1 MIYGYIRV
9 STDKQTT
16 ENQRFEILK
25 FADEKKLINRWI
37 EETVS
42 STRKLSDRKLGALIE
57 RMHEDDILIVS
68 ELSRLGRSL
77 LEVMSILHT
86 LMEKEVKVFTT
97 KERMKLGNNI
107 SSKVL
112 AFAFSLSAEIERS
125 MISSRTKEALARK
138 KSEGKRLGRPKG
150 KLSAV
155 TKLSGKDDLIREYL
169 DKKIPVSVIARL
181 LNVHRLTVRNYIRT
195 RKLRNPPLRN
205 CKVRYNL
212 LAATKR
218 LFALCAV
225 VLLVVASLA
234 TRLLLRGGK

>member
-16 ENQRFEILK
+16 QNQRFEILK
-25 FADEKKLINRWI
+25 FADEKKLSIDRWI
-37 EETVS
+37 EETIS
-42 STRKLSDRKLGALIE
+42 STKKLSDRKLGALIE
-57 RMHEDDILIVS
+57 RMREEDILIVS

-86 LMEKEVKVFTT
+86 LMEKNVKVFTT
-97 KERMKLGNNI
+97 KERYELGNNI

-155 TKLSGKDDLIREYL
+155 TKLSGKEEAIKELLQKNI
-169 DKKIPVSVIARL
+169 SQSAIARI
-181 LNVHRLTVRNYIRT
+181 LN
-195 RKLRNPPLRN
+195 
-205 CKVRYNL
+205 
-212 LAATKR
+212 
-218 LFALCAV
+218 
-225 VLLVVASLA
+225 
-234 TRLLLRGGK
+234 

>member
-25 FADEKKLINRWI
+25 FADEKKLSIGRWI

-42 STRKLSDRKLGALIE
+42 STRKLSDRKLGTLLE
-57 RMHEDDILIVS
+57 RMREDDILIVT

-86 LMEKEVKVFTT
+86 LMEKDVKVFTT
-97 KERMKLGNNI
+97 KERYELGNNI

-125 MISSRTKEALARK
+125 MISSRTREALQTT
-138 KSEGKRLGRPKG
+138 SRLPGRICGISP
-150 KLSAV
+150 
-155 TKLSGKDDLIREYL
+155 T
-169 DKKIPVSVIARL
+169 
-181 LNVHRLTVRNYIRT
+181 H
-195 RKLRNPPLRN
+195 
-205 CKVRYNL
+205 
-212 LAATKR
+212 
-218 LFALCAV
+218 F
-225 VLLVVASLA
+225 
-234 TRLLLRGGK
+234 

>member
-25 FADEKKLINRWI
+25 FAQEKKLRIDRWI

-42 STRKLSDRKLGALIE
+42 ATKKLSDRKLGNLIE
-57 RMHEDDILIVS
+57 RMHEEDILVVS

-86 LMEKEVKVFTT
+86 LMEKDVKVFTT
-97 KERMKLGNNI
+97 KERYELGNNI

-155 TKLSGKDDLIREYL
+155 TKLSGKAVTKLSGKDDLIREYL
-169 DKKIPVSVIARL
+169 EKRIPQSVIARL
-181 LNVHRLTVRNYIRT
+181 LGVHRLTVRNYIRT
-195 RKLRNPPLRN
+195 RKL
-205 CKVRYNL
+205 
-212 LAATKR
+212 A
-218 LFALCAV
+218 
-225 VLLVVASLA
+225 
-234 TRLLLRGGK
+234 

>member
-16 ENQRFEILK
+16 DNQRFEILK
-25 FADEKKLINRWI
+25 FASEKKLPVDKWI
-37 EETVS
+37 EETIS
-42 STRKLSDRKLGALIE
+42 ATKKLPERKLRELIN
-57 RMHEDDILIVS
+57 RMHEEDILIVS

-86 LMEKEVKVFTT
+86 LMEKEIKVFTT
-97 KERMKLGNNI
+97 KERYELGNNI

-125 MISSRTKEALARK
+125 MISSRTKEALTRK
-138 KSEGKRLGRPKG
+138 KSEGMRLGRPKG

-169 DKKIPVSVIARL
+169 DKKIPQSVIARL
-181 LNVHRLTVRNYIRT
+181 LNVHRLTVRNGSSPS
-195 RKLRNPPLRN
+195 LRPDL
-205 CKVRYNL
+205 
-212 LAATKR
+212 
-218 LFALCAV
+218 
-225 VLLVVASLA
+225 SLA
-234 TRLLLRGGK
+234 TTG

>member
-25 FADEKKLINRWI
+25 FCDEKRLHVDAWV
-37 EETVS
+37 EETIS
-42 STRKLSDRKLGALIE
+42 ATRHLEERKLGELLDRLE
-57 RMHEDDILIVS
+57 GDDILIVT

-77 LEVMSILHT
+77 LEVMSILHWI
-86 LMEKEVKVFTT
+86 METEAKVFTT
-97 KERMKLGNNI
+97 KERYELGNTI

-150 KLSAV
+150 SFAKE
-155 TKLSGKDDLIREYL
+155 TKLTGKEEVIREL
-169 DKKIPVSVIARL
+169 LAKRVSYAAIARIL
-181 LNVHRLTVRNYIRT
+181 GVNRGTVTAFVKRHRLEAPQEV
-195 RKLRNPPLRN
+195 
-205 CKVRYNL
+205 
-212 LAATKR
+212 
-218 LFALCAV
+218 
-225 VLLVVASLA
+225 
-234 TRLLLRGGK
+234 

>member
-9 STDKQTT
+9 ATDKQTT

-25 FADEKKLINRWI
+25 FAHEKKLSIDRWI

-42 STRKLSDRKLGALIE
+42 STKKLSDRKLGTLIE

-86 LMEKEVKVFTT
+86 LMEKDVKVFTT
-97 KERMKLGNNI
+97 KEHYELGNNI

-150 KLSAV
+150 RLSTI
-155 TKLSGKDDLIREYL
+155 TKLTGKEAIIQDYIKL
-169 DKKIPVSVIARL
+169 DIPQTVMAKL
-181 LNVHRLTVRNYIRT
+181 LNVNRITLRNYVIT
-195 RKLRNPPLRN
+195 RKLESPE
-205 CKVRYNL
+205 
-212 LAATKR
+212 
-218 LFALCAV
+218 
-225 VLLVVASLA
+225 
-234 TRLLLRGGK
+234 

>member
-25 FADEKKLINRWI
+25 YADEKKLPVDAWM
-37 EETVS
+37 EETIS
-42 STRKLSDRKLGALIE
+42 ATKKLSHRKLGALLAA
-57 RMHEDDILIVS
+57 MQPEDVLLVT

-97 KERMKLGNNI
+97 KERYELGNNI

-150 KLSAV
+150 SLSKQVKL
-155 TKLSGKDDLIREYL
+155 TGKDEVIREFIRKRVP
-169 DKKIPVSVIARL
+169 DAVIARIL
-181 LNVHRLTVRNYIRT
+181 E
-195 RKLRNPPLRN
+195 
-205 CKVRYNL
+205 
-212 LAATKR
+212 
-218 LFALCAV
+218 
-225 VLLVVASLA
+225 
-234 TRLLLRGGK
+234 

>member
-25 FADEKKLINRWI
+25 YADEKKLRIDTWV

-42 STRKLSDRKLGALIE
+42 ATRALSHRALGTLISQLKE
-57 RMHEDDILIVS
+57 GDILLVS

-77 LEVMSILHT
+77 MEVMSILHT
-86 LMEKEVKVFTT
+86 LMEREVKVFTT
-97 KERMKLGNNI
+97 KERYELGNTI

-112 AFAFSLSAEIERS
+112 AFAFSLSAEIERA

-150 KLSAV
+150 RLSAV
-155 TKLSGKDDLIREYL
+155 TKLSGKEDLIREYL
-169 DKKIPVSVIARL
+169 QKKIPQTVIARL
-181 LNVHRLTVRNYIRT
+181 LNVNWLTVRNFILT
-195 RKLRNPPLRN
+195 RKL
-205 CKVRYNL
+205 
-212 LAATKR
+212 
-218 LFALCAV
+218 
-225 VLLVVASLA
+225 S
-234 TRLLLRGGK
+234 GS

>member
-9 STDKQTT
+9 STDKQST

-25 FADEKKLINRWI
+25 FAHEKKLSIGRWI

-57 RMHEDDILIVS
+57 RMHEEDILIVS

-77 LEVMSILHT
+77 LEVMSILRT

-97 KERMKLGNNI
+97 KERYELGNNI
-107 SSKVL
+107 NSKVL

-138 KSEGKRLGRPKG
+138 RSEGMRLGRPKG
-150 KLSAV
+150 SMSQV
-155 TKLSGKDDLIREYL
+155 TKLTGKEDIIRDYINRGIQQTVMA
-169 DKKIPVSVIARL
+169 KL
-181 LNVHRLTVRNYIRT
+181 L
-195 RKLRNPPLRN
+195 
-205 CKVRYNL
+205 KVNR
-212 LAATKR
+212 
-218 LFALCAV
+218 
-225 VLLVVASLA
+225 
-234 TRLLLRGGK
+234 